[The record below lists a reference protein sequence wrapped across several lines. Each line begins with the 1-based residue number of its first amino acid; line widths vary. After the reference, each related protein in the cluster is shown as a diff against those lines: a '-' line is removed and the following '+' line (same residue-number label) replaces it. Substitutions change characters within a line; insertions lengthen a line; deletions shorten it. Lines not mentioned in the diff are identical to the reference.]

1 MEIDEIEAKIDEIRG
16 RPLQLLCLMPSGKT
30 RSLTIRQCWT
40 TGARFIHVDC
50 TEIDTILGVAFGGDA
65 DEIAENRRFP
75 QIKGGEPYQTDKK
88 GRKNHSGSDFK
99 PDGSSGGGSLRR
111 ERKPDL

>member
-50 TEIDTILGVAFGGDA
+50 TEIDTILGVALGGDG

-75 QIKGGEPYQTDKK
+75 QMKGGEALSNRQKRTKK
-88 GRKNHSGSDFK
+88 S
-99 PDGSSGGGSLRR
+99 
-111 ERKPDL
+111 